1 MNAEKIREKHQGVCE
16 SITITVKLLLQENYK
31 VTMYKK
37 ILENIIHAIN

>member
-31 VTMYKK
+31 ATMHKK
-37 ILENIIHAIN
+37 MMLKLLCY

>member
-37 ILENIIHAIN
+37 MMLKLLCH